1 MVKHEIKKN
10 FFFKIMNTSQF
21 MLITTILGFLSVI
34 GISIYRL
41 ATNVSEKQEDI
52 YASSTLISSILF
64 NFLVYVGLV
73 ISLRDLL
80 YIKSQFNF
88 KFIIGNILL
97 LLFSPL
103 IISLAI
109 IWLNHSNLAYKKE
122 RSNVLWILNIT
133 SGVFYSLMSYLLYA
147 MLTI

>member
-1 MVKHEIKKN
+1 MVKHEIKEN